1 MIKRTLEQRIA
12 RLEKLVNKPTKK
24 ITKNESK
31 QSDFLV
37 GSIVEDLNGYE
48 SVVVDMG
55 SFRDMYDKWYN
66 RLMPASR
73 EEIDD
78 YLMEFEG
85 EDWVDDAFTIV
96 TKFER
101 GGIAMSTDPE
111 SELEVIGGVGDDYE
125 FECNNS
131 RCESRKRNERKSK
144 SESRKVN
151 PRRIRNEAIKQLPNG
166 MTA

>member
-1 MIKRTLEQRIA
+1 MRTRKEILEARIA
-12 RLEKLVNKPTKK
+12 RLERLVSKSVKK
-24 ITKNESK
+24 VTKNEAKLSNE
-31 QSDFLV
+31 SDFVV
-37 GSIVEDLNGYE
+37 GSVVEDLNGYE
-48 SVVVDMG
+48 SVVIDMG

-78 YLMEFEG
+78 YLMEFDG

-125 FECNNS
+125 FECDNR
-131 RCESRKRNERKSK
+131 RCESRRRRP
-144 SESRKVN
+144 SR
-151 PRRIRNEAIKQLPNG
+151 R
-166 MTA
+166 

>member
-1 MIKRTLEQRIA
+1 MNNMDKKLEARIA
-12 RLEKLVNKPTKK
+12 RLEKLVSKSTKK
-24 ITKNESK
+24 ITKNEAKISD

-48 SVVVDMG
+48 SVVIDMG
-55 SFRDMYDKWYN
+55 SFSDMYDKWYN

-73 EEIDD
+73 EEIDN

-85 EDWVDDAFTIV
+85 EDWVDDAFTVV

-125 FECNNS
+125 FECNNR
-131 RCESRKRNERKSK
+131 RCESR
-144 SESRKVN
+144 
-151 PRRIRNEAIKQLPNG
+151 RRRPYCR
-166 MTA
+166 

>member
-1 MIKRTLEQRIA
+1 MNNMDKKLEARIA
-12 RLEKLVNKPTKK
+12 RLEKLVSKSAKK
-24 ITKNESK
+24 ITKNEAKISD
-31 QSDFLV
+31 QNDFLV

-48 SVVVDMG
+48 SVVIDMG
-55 SFRDMYDKWYN
+55 SFSDMYDKWYN

-96 TKFER
+96 TKFKR

-125 FECNNS
+125 FECNNR
-131 RCESRKRNERKSK
+131 RCESRRRRP
-144 SESRKVN
+144 SR
-151 PRRIRNEAIKQLPNG
+151 R
-166 MTA
+166 